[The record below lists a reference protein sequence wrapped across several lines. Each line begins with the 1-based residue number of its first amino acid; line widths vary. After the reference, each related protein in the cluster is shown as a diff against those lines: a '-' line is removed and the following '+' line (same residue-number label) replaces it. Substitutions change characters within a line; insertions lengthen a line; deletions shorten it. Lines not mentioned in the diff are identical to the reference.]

1 MKIGQFANRD
11 SMLKAASVAGYAAV
25 AGIAIALTW
34 GALSAV
40 SDARAS
46 VSAAETMLA
55 ELEGRTAVDRR
66 DQFSPLQGAPAGS
79 PFLQGETLNVAAAS
93 LLQRVG
99 AAVHR
104 VNGNVLS
111 SQVDLND
118 ARAKQ
123 GWVALVVSCDI
134 EQASLQPLLY
144 DIEAGMPFLF
154 VDQFVIQTPTMGTSS
169 NRMKIVLAVSGQW
182 WSRK

>member
-1 MKIGQFANRD
+1 MKIGQLADRNT
-11 SMLKAASVAGYAAV
+11 MLNAAAV
-25 AGIAIALTW
+25 AGYVAVVVIAIAWTW
-34 GALSAV
+34 SAV
-40 SDARAS
+40 AAVGDARAS
-46 VSAAETMLA
+46 VSAADTMLA
-55 ELEGRTAVDRR
+55 ELEGRSALGRR
-66 DQFSPLQGAPAGS
+66 DQFSPLQDAPAGS

-123 GWVALVVSCDI
+123 GWVALVVSCEI

-154 VDQFVIQTPTMGTSS
+154 VDQLVVQTPTMGTSG
-169 NRMKIVLAVSGQW
+169 NRMKIVLSVSGQW
-182 WSRK
+182 WSGK

>member
-1 MKIGQFANRD
+1 MKVSHLANRD
-11 SMLKAASVAGYAAV
+11 WMLKAVSVAGYVAV
-25 AGIAIALTW
+25 VAIAVALTW
-34 GALSAV
+34 SAA
-40 SDARAS
+40 SAIGDARES

-55 ELEGRTAVDRR
+55 ELEGRSAHDRR
-66 DQFSPLQGAPAGS
+66 DQLSPLQGAPAGS
-79 PFLQGETLNVAAAS
+79 PLLQGETLNVAAAT
-93 LLQRVG
+93 LLQHVG

-123 GWVALVVSCDI
+123 GWVGLVVSCEI

-144 DIEAGMPFLF
+144 DIESGMPFLF
-154 VDQFVIQTPTMGTSS
+154 IDQLVVETPTVGTAN

-182 WSRK
+182 WSKK

>member
-1 MKIGQFANRD
+1 MKISQFANRN
-11 SMLKAASVAGYAAV
+11 SLLKAASVAGYVAV
-25 AGIAIALTW
+25 VLIAIGFTW
-34 GALSAV
+34 GAVSAV
-40 SDARAS
+40 GDERAS

-55 ELEGRTAVDRR
+55 ELEGRSALNRG

-99 AAVHR
+99 AAVHQ
-104 VNGNVLS
+104 VNGSVVS

-118 ARAKQ
+118 ARSKQ
-123 GWVALVVSCDI
+123 GWVALVVSCEI

-154 VDQFVIQTPTMGTSS
+154 IDQLVVQTPTIGTNS
-169 NRMKIVLAVSGQW
+169 NRMRIVLAVSGQW
-182 WSRK
+182 WSGK

>member
-1 MKIGQFANRD
+1 MNISQIASRN
-11 SMLKAASVAGYAAV
+11 SLLNAASVAGYLAAM
-25 AGIAIALTW
+25 AIAIAVTW
-34 GALSAV
+34 SAVAAV
-40 SDARAS
+40 SDERSS

-55 ELEGRTAVDRR
+55 ELQGRSALGRR

-99 AAVHR
+99 AAVHG

-118 ARAKQ
+118 ARSKQ
-123 GWVALVVSCDI
+123 GWVGLVVSCEI

-154 VDQFVIQTPTMGTSS
+154 VDQLVVQTPTVGTNN
-169 NRMKIVLAVSGQW
+169 NRMRIVLAVSGQW
-182 WSRK
+182 WSEK

>member
-1 MKIGQFANRD
+1 MKFSVFANRD
-11 SMLKAASVAGYAAV
+11 WILKAASVAGYV
-25 AGIAIALTW
+25 ALMVIAIAFTW
-34 GALSAV
+34 SAASAV
-40 SDARAS
+40 SDERAS
-46 VSAAETMLA
+46 VSAAETMLS
-55 ELEGRTAVDRR
+55 ELQGRSAHDRR
-66 DQFSPLQGAPAGS
+66 DQFLPLKGAPAGS
-79 PFLQGETLNVAAAS
+79 PFLQGATLNVAAAS

-99 AAVHR
+99 AAVRR

-123 GWVALVVSCDI
+123 GWAGLVVSCEI

-154 VDQFVIQTPTMGTSS
+154 IDQLVIQTPTLGTNSS
-169 NRMKIVLAVSGQW
+169 RMRIVLAVSGQW
-182 WSRK
+182 WSGK

>member
-1 MKIGQFANRD
+1 MKISEFANRD
-11 SMLKAASVAGYAAV
+11 WILRAASVAGYVLLIVVAIGFTWSAA
-25 AGIAIALTW
+25 
-34 GALSAV
+34 SAV

-46 VSAAETMLA
+46 VSAAETMLG
-55 ELEGRTAVDRR
+55 ELQGRSARDRH

-79 PFLQGETLNVAAAS
+79 PFLQGATLNVAAAS

-99 AAVHR
+99 AAVRR

-118 ARAKQ
+118 ARSKQ
-123 GWVALVVSCDI
+123 GWAGLVVSCEI

-154 VDQFVIQTPTMGTSS
+154 IDQLVIETPTVGTNS
-169 NRMKIVLAVSGQW
+169 NRMRIVLSVSGQW
-182 WSRK
+182 WSGK

>member
-1 MKIGQFANRD
+1 MKIGQFANRNAI
-11 SMLKAASVAGYAAV
+11 LNAAAIAGYVAV
-25 AGIAIALTW
+25 IAIGLAFTW
-34 GALSAV
+34 SAV
-40 SDARAS
+40 SAVGDARAS

-55 ELEGRTAVDRR
+55 ELDGRSSPNRH
-66 DQFSPLQGAPAGS
+66 DQFSPPQGAPDGS

-93 LLQRVG
+93 LLQRIG

-111 SQVDLND
+111 SQVDLNE
-118 ARAKQ
+118 ARSKQ
-123 GWVALVVSCDI
+123 GWVALVVSCEL

-154 VDQFVIQTPTMGTSS
+154 IDQLVVQTPTMGVSS
-169 NRMKIVLAVSGQW
+169 NRMRIVLAVSGQW
-182 WSRK
+182 WSGK

>member
-1 MKIGQFANRD
+1 MKIGQLTNRE
-11 SMLKAASVAGYAAV
+11 SMLRVASVAGYVAV
-25 AGIAIALTW
+25 VATAIAFTW
-34 GALSAV
+34 SAI
-40 SDARAS
+40 SAGFDQRAS
-46 VSAAETMLA
+46 VAAAETMLA
-55 ELEGRTAVDRR
+55 ELEGRSALGPR
-66 DQFSPLQGAPAGS
+66 DQFSPLHGAPAGS

-99 AAVHR
+99 AAVQR

-118 ARAKQ
+118 ARSKQ
-123 GWVALVVSCDI
+123 GWAGLVVSCEI

-154 VDQFVIQTPTMGTSS
+154 IDQLVIQTPSVGTKS
-169 NRMKIVLAVSGQW
+169 NRMRIVLAVSGQW
-182 WSRK
+182 WSGK

>member
-1 MKIGQFANRD
+1 MRVGQFASRD
-11 SMLKAASVAGYAAV
+11 SLLKIGSVTGYLAAV
-25 AGIAIALTW
+25 GIAIFFAW
-34 GALSAV
+34 SAV
-40 SDARAS
+40 TAVYDQRAS

-55 ELEGRTAVDRR
+55 ELKERSVHARR
-66 DQFSPLQGAPAGS
+66 DQFSPLQGAPTGS

-93 LLQRVG
+93 LLQRIG

-104 VNGNVLS
+104 VSGNVLS

-118 ARAKQ
+118 ARSKQ
-123 GWVALVVSCDI
+123 GWVGLVVNCEI

-154 VDQFVIQTPTMGTSS
+154 IDQLVVQTPTIGASS
-169 NRMKIVLAVSGQW
+169 NRMRIVLDVSGQW
-182 WSRK
+182 WSGK

>member
-1 MKIGQFANRD
+1 MKISQLANRD
-11 SMLKAASVAGYAAV
+11 WMLKTASVAGYV
-25 AGIAIALTW
+25 ALIGIAIVVSWSA
-34 GALSAV
+34 ASAV

-55 ELEGRTAVDRR
+55 ELEGRSALGRR

-79 PFLQGETLNVAAAS
+79 PFLQGATLNVAAAS
-93 LLQRVG
+93 LLQRVD

-123 GWVALVVSCDI
+123 GWAGLVVSCEI

-154 VDQFVIQTPTMGTSS
+154 IDQLVIQTPTVGASS
-169 NRMKIVLAVSGQW
+169 SRMRIVLAVSGQW
-182 WSRK
+182 WSGK

>member
-1 MKIGQFANRD
+1 MC
-11 SMLKAASVAGYAAV
+11 S
-25 AGIAIALTW
+25 
-34 GALSAV
+34 
-40 SDARAS
+40 SDLAR
-46 VSAAETMLA
+46 
-55 ELEGRTAVDRR
+55 DRR

-99 AAVHR
+99 AAVRR

-111 SQVDLND
+111 SQVDLSD
-118 ARAKQ
+118 ARSKQ
-123 GWVALVVSCDI
+123 GWAGLVVSCEI

-154 VDQFVIQTPTMGTSS
+154 IDQLVIETPTVGTNS
-169 NRMKIVLAVSGQW
+169 NHMRIVLSVSGQW
-182 WSRK
+182 WSGK